1 MKLTKIET
9 PPRTRIDTTVGTRV
23 FAGDVMLYGDT
34 GLRRL
39 ASWSVYDVN
48 IPSYIQ
54 GLEQMEVST
63 SRPGGIWIRRIGDT
77 VILRVAYAKASQP
90 NPIISPFPNGF
101 GGSRSGS
108 PYPAAPLGYKQ
119 DGVYKFSTM
128 EIGHSLYRFR
138 IPQGAEITSEGTG
151 GYSIEITWTTNQPWP
166 SSLPGTPA

>member
-23 FAGDVMLYGDT
+23 FAGDTMIFGDT

-39 ASWSVYDVN
+39 ASWGTGGVE
-48 IPSYIQ
+48 IPTYIQ
-54 GLEQMEVST
+54 GLEAAEISA

-77 VILRVAYAKASQP
+77 VLLRVAYAKSSQP
-90 NPIISPFPNGF
+90 NPTISPFPNGF
-101 GGSRSGS
+101 GGSRTGM
-108 PYPAAPLGYKQ
+108 PHPAAPIGYKQ

-128 EIGHSLYRFR
+128 EIGQSLYRFR

-151 GYSIEITWTTNQPWP
+151 GYSIEITWVTNHPWP
-166 SSLPGTPA
+166 TSLPGTPA